1 MTVIGIEP
9 ILLVEIGFKPIASTN
24 SAKRYRGWI
33 MGLEP
38 IFTTSQIVT
47 LPIKLYPPDV
57 YTNKKL
63 NQNKS

>member
-9 ILLVEIGFKPIASTN
+9 ILLMEIGFKPIASTN

-47 LPIKLYPPDV
+47 LPIKLYPPKINIKDD
-57 YTNKKL
+57 
-63 NQNKS
+63 

>member
-47 LPIKLYPPDV
+47 LPIKLYPPSF
-57 YTNKKL
+57 YTSEKN
-63 NQNKS
+63 

>member
-9 ILLVEIGFKPIASTN
+9 ILLMEIGFKPIASTN

-47 LPIKLYPPDV
+47 LPIKLYPPEV
-57 YTNKKL
+57 YRKEQKIKK
-63 NQNKS
+63 K

>member
-1 MTVIGIEP
+1 MIVIGIEP
-9 ILLVEIGFKPIASTN
+9 ILLMEIGFKPIASTN

-47 LPIKLYPPDV
+47 LPVKLYPPD
-57 YTNKKL
+57 NLQKQEIKP
-63 NQNKS
+63 K